1 MKYKTELH
9 QLVGTLFETVSRL
22 DPKALMELSERLEQA
37 HIESQ
42 GLLKLMDK
50 GNLSD
55 FYRLKPISG
64 LTLLATCAA
73 IDDRTLLVLDQNSF
87 DLLS

>member
-1 MKYKTELH
+1 
-9 QLVGTLFETVSRL
+9 
-22 DPKALMELSERLEQA
+22 MELSERLEQA

-50 GNLSD
+50 GDLSD

-73 IDDRTLLVLDQNSF
+73 IDDRTHEKAKSLLREWNREA
-87 DLLS
+87 